1 MVRMADLPEIDQK
14 ILMSMEGPTFE
25 RRPWVEG
32 PPLNQRRVALIT
44 TAGLHKREDRPFQM
58 GQPDYYRVIPKNTRD
73 GEVVMSHG
81 AASFDRTGYQ
91 RDWNVVFPLDRLREL
106 VDEGV
111 IGSVADYHYSFG
123 TPLTMSE
130 NERAASEL
138 SDLLK
143 KDNVNA
149 VLIFPV

>member
-14 ILMSMEGPTFE
+14 ILMGMEGPTFE
-25 RRPWVEG
+25 SRPWVEG

-44 TAGLHKREDRPFQM
+44 TAGLHKRGDRPFQM
-58 GQPDYYRVIPKNTRD
+58 GQPDYYRVIPGDTRD

-91 RDWNVVFPLDRLREL
+91 RDWNVVFPLDRLR
-106 VDEGV
+106 
-111 IGSVADYHYSFG
+111 
-123 TPLTMSE
+123 TPLTMPE
-130 NERAASEL
+130 NETVASEL

-143 KDNVNA
+143 KDNVDA
-149 VLIFPV
+149 VLLFPV

>member
-1 MVRMADLPEIDQK
+1 MVRMADLSEIDQK
-14 ILMSMEGPTFE
+14 ILMGMEGPTFE
-25 RRPWVEG
+25 SRPWVEG

-58 GQPDYYRVIPKNTRD
+58 GQPDYYRVIPKDTRD

-106 VDEGV
+106 ADEGV

-123 TPLTMSE
+123 TPLTLPE
-130 NERAASEL
+130 NETVASEL
-138 SDLLK
+138 SDLFK
-143 KDNVNA
+143 KDHVDT
-149 VLIFPV
+149 VLLFPV